1 MYSGKATPKGRRV
14 KCILLFAFLAFSWSD
29 AMAQEYLAMR
39 LNDVC
44 SIFGGRSVQFDT
56 IFTPQFLDKVPP
68 MQLRMIVT
76 QVTAESG
83 PCSSIRITDQRS
95 GYQVFAEGST
105 SGGWLLPFTLTVETT
120 PPHRIAGLY
129 VRPPVKPTLDINSVV
144 EDFKALPGKT
154 SLMVADLTSGIT
166 LASHAS
172 SERLPIGSTF
182 KLYVLGELLT
192 SMHKWE
198 DVTRI
203 DSSLYSLPSG
213 SLQTWPHGAPIT
225 LHTLACQMI
234 SVSDN
239 TATDHLLHVLGAD
252 AVMRGQAMLGH
263 SAPEVND
270 PFLSTRE
277 MFLLKFCD
285 QGRYAQAYARAEP
298 SERREILRL
307 VKDTFALSDVAISST
322 PVLPDSV
329 EWFASTAEIVRALDW
344 FRMASSTKEGAAA
357 LEILEINPGLMLDR
371 TKWKRVC
378 YKGGSETGVIN
389 MSYLL
394 QNTEGKWFALSAT
407 WTNTQSSVDDLKFSG
422 LVERTIRL
430 LAP

>member
-1 MYSGKATPKGRRV
+1 V
-14 KCILLFAFLAFSWSD
+14 KCILLFAYLAVSWYS
-29 AMAQEYLAMR
+29 ASAQDFVAMR

-44 SIFGGRSVQFDT
+44 SIFAGKSVQFDT
-56 IFTPQFLDKVPP
+56 IFTSRFLEKVPP

-83 PCSSIRITDQRS
+83 PCSSIRVTDQRS
-95 GYQVFAEGST
+95 SYQVFAEGST
-105 SGGWLLPFTLTVETT
+105 TGGWLLPFTLTVETT

-129 VRPPVKPTLDINSVV
+129 VRPPVKPTVDINSVV

-213 SLQTWPHGAPIT
+213 SLQTWPHGSPIT

-239 TATDHLLHVLGAD
+239 TATDHLLQVLGAD

-285 QGRYAQAYARAEP
+285 QGRYARAYAQAEP
-298 SERREILRL
+298 SKRREILRL
-307 VKDTFALSDVAISST
+307 VKDTFALSDVSISST

-344 FRMASSTKEGAAA
+344 FKMASTTKEGAAA

-394 QNTEGKWFALSAT
+394 QNTEGKWFALSAS
-407 WTNTQSSVDDLKFSG
+407 WTNPQSSVDELKFSG
-422 LVERTIRL
+422 LVERVIRQ

>member
-1 MYSGKATPKGRRV
+1 V
-14 KCILLFAFLAFSWSD
+14 
-29 AMAQEYLAMR
+29 
-39 LNDVC
+39 
-44 SIFGGRSVQFDT
+44 
-56 IFTPQFLDKVPP
+56 
-68 MQLRMIVT
+68 
-76 QVTAESG
+76 
-83 PCSSIRITDQRS
+83 
-95 GYQVFAEGST
+95 
-105 SGGWLLPFTLTVETT
+105 
-120 PPHRIAGLY
+120 
-129 VRPPVKPTLDINSVV
+129 DINSVV

-307 VKDTFALSDVAISST
+307 VKDTFALSDVAISSA

>member
-1 MYSGKATPKGRRV
+1 MHIV
-14 KCILLFAFLAFSWSD
+14 LLIVVMLTSAGIALS
-29 AMAQEYLAMR
+29 QPHITMR

-44 SIFGGRSVQFDT
+44 TIFSGKPVQFDT
-56 IFTPQFLDKVPP
+56 IFTAQFLEKVPP
-68 MQLRMIVT
+68 AQLQLIVK

-83 PCSSIRITDQRS
+83 PCSSIRVTDQRS
-95 GYQVFAEGST
+95 SYQVFAEGT
-105 SGGWLLPFTLTVETT
+105 TTTGWLLPFILTVEMA
-120 PPHRIAGLY
+120 PPHKIAGLF
-129 VRPPVKPTLDINSVV
+129 VRPAVKPTVDMNSVV
-144 EDFKALPGKT
+144 EEFKSLPGKT
-154 SLMVADLTSGIT
+154 SLMVVDLSSGVT

-182 KLYVLGELLT
+182 KLYVLGELVT

-198 DVTRI
+198 EITRI
-203 DSSLYSLPSG
+203 DSSRYSLPSG
-213 SLQTWPHGAPIT
+213 SLHTWPHGSPIT

-239 TATDHLLHVLGAD
+239 TATDHLIHVLGAD
-252 AVMRGQAMLGH
+252 AVQRKQALMGH

-277 MFLLKFCD
+277 MFLLKFTD
-285 QGRYAQAYARAEP
+285 QGASARAYARAEP
-298 SERREILRL
+298 DERRQILRR
-307 VKDTFALSDVAISST
+307 VNDTFDLSDISLSSA

-329 EWFASTAEIVRALDW
+329 EWFASTAELIRAMEWFHIASTTQEGSAALD
-344 FRMASSTKEGAAA
+344 
-357 LEILEINPGLMLDR
+357 ILEINPGLQLDR
-371 TKWKRVC
+371 SKWKRIC
-378 YKGGSETGVIN
+378 YKGGSETGLIN

-394 QNTEGKWFALSAT
+394 QSTEGKWYALSAT
-407 WTNTQSSVDDLKFSG
+407 WLNTQNAVDDRAFST

>member
-1 MYSGKATPKGRRV
+1 
-14 KCILLFAFLAFSWSD
+14 
-29 AMAQEYLAMR
+29 MR

-44 SIFGGRSVQFDT
+44 SIFAGKSVQFDT
-56 IFTPQFLDKVPP
+56 IFTSRFLEKVPP

-83 PCSSIRITDQRS
+83 PCSSIRVTDQRS
-95 GYQVFAEGST
+95 SYQVFAEGST
-105 SGGWLLPFTLTVETT
+105 TGGWLLPFTLTVETT

-129 VRPPVKPTLDINSVV
+129 VRPPVKPTVDINSVV

-213 SLQTWPHGAPIT
+213 SLQTWPHGSPIT

-239 TATDHLLHVLGAD
+239 TATDHLLQVLGAD

-285 QGRYAQAYARAEP
+285 QGRYARAYAQAEP
-298 SERREILRL
+298 SKRREILRL
-307 VKDTFALSDVAISST
+307 VKDTFALSDVSISST

-344 FRMASSTKEGAAA
+344 FKMASTTKEGAAA

-394 QNTEGKWFALSAT
+394 QNTEGKWFALSAS
-407 WTNTQSSVDDLKFSG
+407 WTNPQSSVDELKFSG
-422 LVERTIRL
+422 LVERVIRQ

>member
-1 MYSGKATPKGRRV
+1 MHIV
-14 KCILLFAFLAFSWSD
+14 LLIVVMLTSADVALS
-29 AMAQEYLAMR
+29 QPHITMR

-44 SIFGGRSVQFDT
+44 AIFGGKTVQFDT
-56 IFTPQFLDKVPP
+56 IFTTQFLEKVPP
-68 MQLRMIVT
+68 AQLQLIVK

-83 PCSSIRITDQRS
+83 PCSNIRTTNQRS
-95 GYQVFAEGST
+95 SYQVLAEGT
-105 SGGWLLPFTLTVETT
+105 TTTGWLLPFILTVEMA
-120 PPHRIAGLY
+120 PPHKIAGLF
-129 VRPPVKPTLDINSVV
+129 VRPAVKPTVDMNSVV
-144 EDFKALPGKT
+144 EEFKSLPGKT
-154 SLMVADLTSGIT
+154 SLMVVDLSSGVT

-182 KLYVLGELLT
+182 KLYVLGELVT

-198 DVTRI
+198 EVTRI
-203 DSSLYSLPSG
+203 DSSRYSLPSG
-213 SLQTWPHGAPIT
+213 SLHTWPHGSPIT

-239 TATDHLLHVLGAD
+239 TATDHLIHVLGAD
-252 AVMRGQAMLGH
+252 AVQRKQALMGH

-277 MFLLKFCD
+277 MFLLKFTD
-285 QGRYAQAYARAEP
+285 QGASARAYARAEP
-298 SERREILRL
+298 AERRQILRR
-307 VKDTFALSDVAISST
+307 VNDTFDLSDISLSSA

-329 EWFASTAEIVRALDW
+329 EWFASTAELVRALEW
-344 FRMASSTKEGAAA
+344 FHIASTTQEGAAA
-357 LEILEINPGLMLDR
+357 LDILEINPGLQLDR
-371 TKWKRVC
+371 SKWKRIC
-378 YKGGSETGVIN
+378 YKGGSETGLIN

-394 QNTEGKWFALSAT
+394 QSNEGKWYALSAT
-407 WTNTQSSVDDLKFSG
+407 WLNTKAPVDDVKFAS

>member
-1 MYSGKATPKGRRV
+1 MESRVPLLLVVVLAASCISMKAQSPIAT
-14 KCILLFAFLAFSWSD
+14 
-29 AMAQEYLAMR
+29 R

-44 SIFGGRSVQFDT
+44 AIFSGKSVQYDT
-56 IFTPQFLDKVPP
+56 IFTAQFLEKVPP

-76 QVTAESG
+76 QVTSESG
-83 PCSSIRITDQRS
+83 PCSSMRISDQRS
-95 GYQVFAEGST
+95 AYQVFAEGT
-105 SGGWLLPFTLTVETT
+105 TANGWLLPFTLTIEAV
-120 PPHRIAGLY
+120 PPHRIAGLF
-129 VRPPVKPTLDINSVV
+129 VRPPVKPTVNIDSVI
-144 EDFKALPGKT
+144 EEFRALPGKA
-154 SLMVADLTSGIT
+154 SLMVVDLSKGVTI
-166 LASHAS
+166 AAHAS
-172 SERLPIGSTF
+172 AERLPIGSTF
-182 KLYVLGELLT
+182 KLYVLGELVT
-192 SMHKWE
+192 SMHKWDE
-198 DVTRI
+198 ITHI

-213 SLQTWPHGAPIT
+213 VLQTWPHGSPIT

-239 TATDHLLHVLGAD
+239 TATDHLLHVLGRD
-252 AVMRGQAMLGH
+252 AVQRKQALMGH

-285 QGRYAQAYARAEP
+285 NGSQARAFATADAAD
-298 SERREILRL
+298 RRTMLRRIT
-307 VKDTFALSDVAISST
+307 DTFRLADVSLSGA

-344 FRMASSTKEGAAA
+344 FRIASTTKEGKAA
-357 LEILEINPGLMLDR
+357 LDILEINPGLQLDK
-371 TKWKRVC
+371 TKWKRIC

-394 QNTEGKWFALSAT
+394 QDTSGTWYALSAT
-407 WTNTQSSVDDLKFSG
+407 WLNTQGTVDDVKFAG
-422 LVERTIRL
+422 LIDRTIRL